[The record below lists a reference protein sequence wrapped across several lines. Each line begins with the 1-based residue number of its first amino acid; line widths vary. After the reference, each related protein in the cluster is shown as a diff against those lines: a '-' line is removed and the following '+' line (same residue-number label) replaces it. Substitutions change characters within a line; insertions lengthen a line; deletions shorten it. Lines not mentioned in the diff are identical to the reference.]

1 MRRRRRRRSA
11 LPDASIRPR
20 SQALESVRP
29 RSEALAL
36 EKDPSG
42 ELNQHSP
49 AHSGNMSELAAGD
62 GNSAFIVSPQSTQ
75 GTWSRPTSAE
85 VEGNMPTYQSM
96 GSLQSAVVGNGSPVY
111 KPYRKPDTPPIGVH
125 EVSGEND
132 GVQATNRRGRQ
143 VGSGFFEM
151 PASVPGS
158 TLQYHNS

>member
-1 MRRRRRRRSA
+1 MVQ
-11 LPDASIRPR
+11 DASIRPR

-42 ELNQHSP
+42 ELSQLSP
-49 AHSGNMSELAAGD
+49 AYSGHMSELAAGD
-62 GNSAFIVSPQSTQ
+62 SNSASLVSPQSTQ
-75 GTWSRPTSAE
+75 GTSSRPTSAE

-96 GSLQSAVVGNGSPVY
+96 GNLQSTVLGQGVPAY
-111 KPYRKPDTPPIGVH
+111 KPYRKPDAPPIGVH
-125 EVSGEND
+125 EISGEND
-132 GVQATNRRGRQ
+132 AVQATNRRGRQ

-158 TLQYHNS
+158 TLQYHNN